1 MNTLVKT
8 IPIIEF
14 EKETAFPKTSKY
26 SIGELLPLKDAM
38 HDVSILLELENIS
51 PRISKSYFDD
61 SNIGFDI
68 FIFFY
73 SAWKSPI
80 LSLNS

>member
-14 EKETAFPKTSKY
+14 EKETTFPKTSNY

-38 HDVSILLELENIS
+38 HDVSIMIEIENIS
-51 PRISKSYFDD
+51 LRISKYD
-61 SNIGFDI
+61 SNIGFAI
-68 FIFFY
+68 YIFFY
-73 SAWKSPI
+73 SA
-80 LSLNS
+80 

>member
-14 EKETAFPKTSKY
+14 EKETTFPKTSNY

-38 HDVSILLELENIS
+38 HDVSIMIEIESIS
-51 PRISKSYFDD
+51 LRI
-61 SNIGFDI
+61 
-68 FIFFY
+68 
-73 SAWKSPI
+73 
-80 LSLNS
+80 